1 MSPHGISLL
10 RRPPPSPTL
19 HHVGTTLVKKAIQ
32 EMIDTGVHECVL
44 ETEET
49 NKGALR
55 LYEGLGFMRDK
66 RLIRYYLNGGDAFRL
81 KMFFNPVEEEEEE
94 EDSKVE
100 GKDMDAVAAMAKAAH
115 ALKSMEDTAAAD
127 NADGATTASS

>member
-1 MSPHGISLL
+1 M
-10 RRPPPSPTL
+10 
-19 HHVGTTLVKKAIQ
+19 VKKAIQ

-94 EDSKVE
+94 EEGKGSKTE

-115 ALKSMEDTAAAD
+115 ALKSTEDTGAD
-127 NADGATTASS
+127 NTDSATTASS